1 MSNRDLKIRVGIDA
15 KWYFAGPPSGHMVV
29 KNLVDEI
36 IRADDDR
43 FELCLFLVS
52 KNKSGAKAHF
62 PAHVKLIFLP
72 GIPNLLSN
80 LFLVPL
86 MTWLY
91 NIDVVLFQNFGSAW
105 PASALKIAYIHDVL
119 FLDYPQ
125 YYTKTEVS
133 YFKQMIRFAAK
144 ADQIIT
150 ISNCEKVR
158 MQKHGISAPRGI
170 NVVYHGINK
179 AFKPLDAYNKNDILA
194 LEAKY
199 NLPLNY
205 LLYVGR
211 VNIRKNLTGLVRAL
225 NQLKEFDLKLVI
237 AGERGSY
244 PELDEYIASKQLGD
258 YIIFTGHVPEADLHL
273 LYARAKVFCFPS
285 YAEGF
290 GLPPLEAMQCGVP
303 VVVSDRTAMP
313 EVCGSAALYANP
325 DDDNEIALKIE
336 LLLTDPVLY
345 DEKVSQGIAQARKF
359 SWSKAA
365 NEILTLITEAYAGR
379 ENYSEAQVQPR
390 L

>member
-15 KWYFAGPPSGHMVV
+15 KWYFDGPPSGHMVV

-43 FELCLFLVS
+43 FELCLFMVS
-52 KNKSGAKAHF
+52 KNKARAQAYF

-86 MTWLY
+86 MTWLH

-105 PASALKIAYIHDVL
+105 PAGVLKIAYIHDVL

-150 ISNCEKVR
+150 ISNCEKDR
-158 MQKHGISAPRGI
+158 MKKHGVNAPLGI
-170 NVVYHGINK
+170 NVVHHGINR
-179 AFKPLDAYNKNDILA
+179 AFKPLHAYNENDITA
-194 LEAKY
+194 LETKY
-199 NLPLNY
+199 NLPKSY

-225 NQLKEFDLKLVI
+225 NQLMNFDLKLVI

-258 YIIFTGHVPEADLHL
+258 SIIFTGHVPEADLHL

-313 EVCGSAALYANP
+313 EVCGTAALYANP
-325 DDDNEIALKIE
+325 DDESEIALEIE

-345 DEKVSQGIAQARKF
+345 DEKVNQGIAQARKF
-359 SWSKAA
+359 SWTKAA

-379 ENYSEAQVQPR
+379 ENYSEAQAQPR

>member
-1 MSNRDLKIRVGIDA
+1 MKIRLGIDA
-15 KWYFAGPPSGHMVV
+15 KWYFDGPPSGHMVV

-36 IRADDDR
+36 IRTGDDR
-43 FELCLFLVS
+43 FEVCLFLV
-52 KNKSGAKAHF
+52 NKSKTKAQSHF
-62 PAHVKLIFLP
+62 PAQVKLIFLP

-86 MTWLY
+86 MTLIY

-105 PASALKIAYIHDVL
+105 PARALKIAYIHDVL

-125 YYTKTEVS
+125 YYTKAEAT
-133 YFKQMIRFAAK
+133 YFKQMIRFATK

-150 ISNCEKVR
+150 ISECEKNR
-158 MQKHGISAPRGI
+158 MQKHGINAPLGI

-179 AFKPLDAYNKNDILA
+179 AFKPLHAYNENDILTIQ
-194 LEAKY
+194 AKY
-199 NLPLNY
+199 NLPKNY

-211 VNIRKNLTGLVRAL
+211 VNIRKNLIGLVKAL
-225 NQLKEFDLKLVI
+225 NLLKNFDLMLVI
-237 AGERGSY
+237 AGERGNY
-244 PELDEYIASKQLGD
+244 PELDEYVTSKQLWD
-258 YIIFTGHVPEADLHL
+258 RIIFTGHVPEADLHL

-313 EVCGSAALYANP
+313 EVCGTAVLYANP
-325 DDDNEIALKIE
+325 DDESEIALEIE
-336 LLLTDPVLY
+336 LLLTDPALY
-345 DEKVSQGIAQARKF
+345 HEKVNQGIAQARKF
-359 SWSKAA
+359 SWTKAA

-379 ENYSEAQVQPR
+379 ENYSEAQAQPR